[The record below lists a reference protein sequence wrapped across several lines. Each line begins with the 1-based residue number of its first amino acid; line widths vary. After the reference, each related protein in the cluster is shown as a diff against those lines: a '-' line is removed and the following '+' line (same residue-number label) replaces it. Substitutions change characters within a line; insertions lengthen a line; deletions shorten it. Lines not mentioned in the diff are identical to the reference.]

1 MALTDVSRHCT
12 IPAEAPQQS
21 DLTPKAAVGPGDS
34 QHGVTELIA
43 AYGAGNNGLASLQV
57 RRDHDLPRAAAS
69 HPDCRAV
76 LRGQQTPTGQM
87 GKWVTE
93 RSRFQARPRYAAVP

>member
-21 DLTPKAAVGPGDS
+21 DLTPKAAVGPVDS

-57 RRDHDLPRAAAS
+57 RRDHDLHGPPLLILIAAPSWGGCRRQRA
-69 HPDCRAV
+69 
-76 LRGQQTPTGQM
+76 
-87 GKWVTE
+87 KWVNG
-93 RSRFQARPRYAAVP
+93 

>member
-1 MALTDVSRHCT
+1 MTGALMALTDVSRHCT

-43 AYGAGNNGLASLQV
+43 AYGAVTRGL
-57 RRDHDLPRAAAS
+57 RRY
-69 HPDCRAV
+69 
-76 LRGQQTPTGQM
+76 
-87 GKWVTE
+87 
-93 RSRFQARPRYAAVP
+93 RFGATMIYHGRRFSS